1 MAGEGRGCCD
11 THLAHP
17 RMPRAS
23 RSASR
28 FTLFAEAAL
37 AALVVVC
44 PLALGG
50 AAGWLLGPLVLLSG
64 AAAVLAAIGAKRQGQ
79 SLRVPL
85 LAVPLAMGAGLC
97 AVQLVPLPA
106 GVLRLLSP
114 EAAALREFALVPL
127 GLERARPVSLDP
139 SATWRELAKHLAYL
153 LAFLA
158 TVQVTRSRGSRE
170 RLLAVVVFTGAG
182 LTVVGLGHAL
192 LGVKS
197 LFGLMLWMHA
207 RPTLVTPF
215 GNPNHLAGFLALAS
229 TLGVGLTLTRG
240 QRSRALPYALAAG
253 VSGLGVVLSLSRGG
267 IAFFA
272 FGQALLALFLLRNR
286 RASGEGAPPVWA
298 RSAAALLGLLGVLMV
313 GAYAAADG
321 LWAEARTADSVE
333 KLRQSKVALWPMLAD
348 AARAFPV
355 LGMGRGAFEA
365 AFPRYQSEPN
375 PNTFTHPENAVL
387 QVAAEL
393 GALGLVLLAVAVW
406 GFLRLLRREGLE
418 TVDLAA
424 LAGVAALA
432 LHDLFDFSLELPAC
446 AVAALVA
453 LGAVARPRERAVE
466 EKAWCARPSGAVLGT
481 GLALTALALV
491 ALVPGR
497 HRLGDAEAE
506 LARLVTSG
514 ASAREVHARG
524 LALVDLHPSDYL
536 LYRLVASAHAARG
549 REGAGEALA
558 LVNRALYLAP
568 LDASSH
574 RVAARALL
582 ALGRSAQGFLEY
594 RLAHEA
600 GDATVLLG
608 EALPHAETLA
618 SLTVLTPRSPA
629 TAVRLLDA
637 LVNTPGR
644 LALALDYSG
653 WAREQFAGQPEAAA
667 LWAREARLRILRGDL
682 ETAEAARAQVER
694 LAPDA
699 LDTHL
704 LRADVLRAQG
714 KREEALRALE
724 QLLARFPG
732 NVALSF
738 QLAAQQLDAG
748 LTRRAK
754 DTLQAL
760 APFITDYAQR
770 ARLLAMEAA
779 CLEREGLLSHALE
792 RRQTAARL
800 VPGADAF
807 FAVART
813 QEALRR
819 YDAAARSVHE
829 GMRHLPVGARAEA
842 QAWVSRLEGAERE
855 RVDSRR
861 KTLSEDPREAELEY
875 LLRGPGVDGEARD
888 AR

>member
-1 MAGEGRGCCD
+1 
-11 THLAHP
+11 
-17 RMPRAS
+17 MPRAS

-64 AAAVLAAIGAKRQGQ
+64 AAAVLATIGAKRQGQ

-97 AVQLVPLPA
+97 AVQLVPLPD

-170 RLLAVVVFTGAG
+170 RLLAAVVFTGAG

-197 LFGLMLWMHA
+197 LFGLMHWMHA

-229 TLGVGLTLTRG
+229 TLGVGLSLTRG

-313 GAYAAADG
+313 GAYTAADS

-418 TVDLAA
+418 TVD
-424 LAGVAALA
+424 G
-432 LHDLFDFSLELPAC
+432 
-446 AVAALVA
+446 
-453 LGAVARPRERAVE
+453 G
-466 EKAWCARPSGAVLGT
+466 
-481 GLALTALALV
+481 
-491 ALVPGR
+491 
-497 HRLGDAEAE
+497 
-506 LARLVTSG
+506 
-514 ASAREVHARG
+514 
-524 LALVDLHPSDYL
+524 
-536 LYRLVASAHAARG
+536 ARG
-549 REGAGEALA
+549 RGGAG
-558 LVNRALYLAP
+558 
-568 LDASSH
+568 
-574 RVAARALL
+574 AARPLRFQLGIARVRGSGVGGAGRGGASPGAGRRGEGVVRA
-582 ALGRSAQGFLEY
+582 ALGRG
-594 RLAHEA
+594 A
-600 GDATVLLG
+600 GDG
-608 EALPHAETLA
+608 
-618 SLTVLTPRSPA
+618 
-629 TAVRLLDA
+629 
-637 LVNTPGR
+637 
-644 LALALDYSG
+644 
-653 WAREQFAGQPEAAA
+653 
-667 LWAREARLRILRGDL
+667 
-682 ETAEAARAQVER
+682 
-694 LAPDA
+694 
-699 LDTHL
+699 
-704 LRADVLRAQG
+704 
-714 KREEALRALE
+714 
-724 QLLARFPG
+724 
-732 NVALSF
+732 
-738 QLAAQQLDAG
+738 
-748 LTRRAK
+748 
-754 DTLQAL
+754 
-760 APFITDYAQR
+760 
-770 ARLLAMEAA
+770 
-779 CLEREGLLSHALE
+779 
-792 RRQTAARL
+792 
-800 VPGADAF
+800 
-807 FAVART
+807 
-813 QEALRR
+813 
-819 YDAAARSVHE
+819 
-829 GMRHLPVGARAEA
+829 VGARGG
-842 QAWVSRLEGAERE
+842 GAGGAGGAGART
-855 RVDSRR
+855 SSPGRR
-861 KTLSEDPREAELEY
+861 GGGAGAARHLGGIRAGGPRAGTGAGGPAPLG
-875 LLRGPGVDGEARD
+875 LPVVPAGGIGARGAR
-888 AR
+888 A

>member
-1 MAGEGRGCCD
+1 
-11 THLAHP
+11 
-17 RMPRAS
+17 MPRAS

-37 AALVVVC
+37 VALVVVC

-64 AAAVLAAIGAKRQGQ
+64 AAAVLAAVGAKRQGQ

-85 LAVPLAMGAGLC
+85 LAVPLAAGAGLC
-97 AVQLVPLPA
+97 AVQLVPLPD

-153 LAFLA
+153 LAFLSA
-158 TVQVTRSRGSRE
+158 VQVSRSRGSRE
-170 RLLAVVVFTGAG
+170 RLLTAVVFTGAG

-192 LGVKS
+192 LGVKA
-197 LFGLMLWMHA
+197 LFGLMPWVHA

-229 TLGVGLTLTRG
+229 TLGVGLALTRG
-240 QRSRALPYALAAG
+240 RQSRALPYAVAAG

-272 FGQALLALFLLRNR
+272 FGQALLALLLLRKR
-286 RASGEGAPPVWA
+286 HASGEGAPPVWA

-313 GAYAAADG
+313 GAYTAADG

-348 AARAFPV
+348 SARAFPL

-387 QVAAEL
+387 QAAAEL
-393 GALGLVLLAVAVW
+393 GALGLVLLGVAVW

-446 AVAALVA
+446 AVAALVT

-466 EKAWCARPSGAVLGT
+466 KAWCARPSAAVLGT
-481 GLALTALALV
+481 GLALTAVALV

-514 ASAREVHARG
+514 ASARDVHTRG
-524 LALVDLHPSDYL
+524 LALVDRHPSDYL

-582 ALGRSAQGFLEY
+582 ALGRSSQGFLEY

-608 EALPHAETLA
+608 EALPQAETLA
-618 SLTVLTPRSPA
+618 ALRVLTPRSPVA
-629 TAVRLLDA
+629 AVRLLDA
-637 LVNTPGR
+637 LTNTPGR
-644 LALALDYSG
+644 LALALEYSG
-653 WAREQFAGQPEAAA
+653 WAREHFAGQPEAAA

-704 LRADVLRAQG
+704 LRAEVLRAQG
-714 KREEALRALE
+714 KREEALQALE
-724 QLLARFPG
+724 RLLARFPG
-732 NVALSF
+732 NVVLSF
-738 QLAAQQLDAG
+738 QLAAQQLEAG

-754 DTLQAL
+754 DTLKAL

-792 RRQTAARL
+792 RRQSAARL
-800 VPGADAF
+800 APGAEAF

-829 GMRHLPVGARAEA
+829 GMRHLPAGARAQA
-842 QAWVSRLEGAERE
+842 RAWVSRLEGAERA
-855 RVDSRR
+855 RVESRR
-861 KTLSEDPREAELEY
+861 KTLSDDPRAAELEY
-875 LLRGPGVDGEARD
+875 LLRGPDVDGEARD
-888 AR
+888 AD

>member
-1 MAGEGRGCCD
+1 
-11 THLAHP
+11 
-17 RMPRAS
+17 MPRAS

-37 AALVVVC
+37 VALVVVC

-64 AAAVLAAIGAKRQGQ
+64 AAAVLAAVGAKRQGQ

-85 LAVPLAMGAGLC
+85 LAVPLAAGAGLC
-97 AVQLVPLPA
+97 AVQLVPLPD

-158 TVQVTRSRGSRE
+158 AVQVSRSRGSRE
-170 RLLAVVVFTGAG
+170 RLLAAVVFTGAG
-182 LTVVGLGHAL
+182 LTAVGLVHAL
-192 LGVKS
+192 LGVRS
-197 LFGLMLWMHA
+197 LFGLMHWMHA

-229 TLGVGLTLTRG
+229 TLGVGLALTRAK
-240 QRSRALPYALAAG
+240 QSRALPYAVAAG

-272 FGQALLALFLLRNR
+272 FGQVLLALLLLRKR
-286 RASGEGAPPVWA
+286 HASGEGAPPVWA

-313 GAYAAADG
+313 GAYTAADG

-348 AARAFPV
+348 SARAFPL

-365 AFPRYQSEPN
+365 AFPRYQTQPN

-387 QVAAEL
+387 QAAAEL
-393 GALGLVLLAVAVW
+393 GALGLVLLGVAIW
-406 GFLRLLRREGLE
+406 GFSRLLRREGLE

-466 EKAWCARPSGAVLGT
+466 KAWCARPSAAALGT
-481 GLALTALALV
+481 GGALTVVALV

-497 HRLGDAEAE
+497 HRLGDAEEE

-514 ASAREVHARG
+514 ASAQDVHTRG
-524 LALVDLHPSDYL
+524 LALVDRHPSDYL

-608 EALPHAETLA
+608 EALPQAETLA
-618 SLTVLTPRSPA
+618 ALTVLTPRSPA
-629 TAVRLLDA
+629 TTVRLLDA
-637 LVNTPGR
+637 LANTPGR
-644 LALALDYSG
+644 LALALEYSG
-653 WAREQFAGQPEAAA
+653 WAREHFAGQPEAAA

-704 LRADVLRAQG
+704 LRAEVLRAQG

-724 QLLARFPG
+724 RLLARFPG
-732 NVALSF
+732 DVALSF

-754 DTLQAL
+754 DTLKAL

-792 RRQTAARL
+792 RRQSAARL
-800 VPGADAF
+800 APGAEAF

-829 GMRHLPVGARAEA
+829 GMRHLPEGARAQA
-842 QAWVSRLEGAERE
+842 RAWVSRLEGAERE
-855 RVDSRR
+855 RVESRR
-861 KTLSEDPREAELEY
+861 RVLSDDPRAAELEY
-875 LLRGPGVDGEARD
+875 LLRGPDVDGEARD
-888 AR
+888 AD